1 MIAALVEWLLPDSL
15 WAWLAVA
22 ALVAL
27 IAGAW
32 LLPTLRLAERIAITA
47 GLLALALIAGL
58 YSTWQGE
65 VEAYA
70 SAKAEIQAT
79 RAELAV
85 LEKRNAVLEREAL
98 QKVRDDAKI
107 DEATTTLKDAIDE
120 AAKHQPPGAVTDPAA
135 VAVGCARLR
144 RSGQTGSPEYRRLC
158 PG

>member
-1 MIAALVEWLLPDSL
+1 MIGALVGWLLPESL
-15 WAWLAVA
+15 WSWLAVA

-47 GLLALALIAGL
+47 GLLALALIAAL
-58 YSTWQGE
+58 YSAWQGE
-65 VEAYA
+65 AEAHA
-70 SAKAEIQAT
+70 AAKTEIRAKA
-79 RAELAV
+79 AELAA
-85 LEKRNAVLEREAL
+85 LEKRNAILEREAI